1 MLTWMCRP
9 TSVIGV
15 RRTWRGL
22 VSMSANDPQR
32 TFQRKN
38 TYFTRAAIANATTTR
53 AISAPRP
60 MPHIMPPSIIF
71 GITQNLG
78 TVALAIVRGHSAS
91 PSRDFAASDI
101 SGGRAS
107 APSGG
112 VGGTNYLETR
122 WSLSGSARLCSRHF
136 RFRSA
141 PVVGLSPRSG
151 LPISRLQIVSRR
163 PLLNYASKCVGQ
175 PAPLSAEWPR
185 RNLSPSGSRR
195 SVSGTIPD
203 LRRANRLLLAVLR
216 IPPSQLLDSDR

>member
-38 TYFTRAAIANATTTR
+38 TYFHESRDCQCHDHEGNQRAEAH
-53 AISAPRP
+53 APHHAAVH
-60 MPHIMPPSIIF
+60 HIWHHSEPWYC
-71 GITQNLG
+71 G
-78 TVALAIVRGHSAS
+78 ARHCRGHSAS

-216 IPPSQLLDSDR
+216 ISPSQLHDSDR